1 MIEHCIATQ
10 PTRTMEDGLLEAI
23 YLLSV
28 FLVSHPELNGGVLNL
43 MLLPITWKHKKL

>member
-10 PTRTMEDGLLEAI
+10 SIRTMENRLFEAI

-28 FLVSHPELNGGVLNL
+28 LSVSSRTKCWGIKTSHYLVA
-43 MLLPITWKHKKL
+43 